1 MTHTEVADVLIV
13 GAGLAGLTCARELA
27 SHGLTPLVLEAAD
40 DIGGR
45 VRTDSVDGFLLD
57 RGFQV
62 LLTAYPLTRQT
73 LDYDRLRLR
82 AFEPGALVRIE
93 SGFHLVSDP
102 FRRPG
107 SALATIRAPIG
118 TWGDKRRVAQL
129 ALRLKSRSVEEIFA
143 RDEARTVDRLGALG
157 FSARMIDTFFRPF
170 LGGVFLDPKLET
182 SSRMFEFVFKMFGAD
197 RVCVPAGGMGE
208 ISRQLGEGLPVG
220 GLRTSARVLSV
231 GRNAVTLESG
241 ETLSARA
248 VVVATGGSEAGQL
261 AGLGDVPPYHSALC
275 HYFAADEPP
284 VRQGILVLDGD
295 GRGPV
300 SNLAVMSRVSETYA
314 PPGRELI
321 SATVL
326 GDAIDSV
333 DVAAVR
339 AQLRD
344 WFGRQVDSW
353 EEVGRYRIADALPDQ
368 SPGAG
373 GVHPHSQ
380 KTDAGVFVCGDH
392 RVHGSIE
399 GAILS
404 GARLAERIRAHL
416 QAA

>member
-1 MTHTEVADVLIV
+1 MTSTEVADVLIV

-62 LLTAYPLTRQT
+62 LLTAYSLTKQT
-73 LDYDRLRLR
+73 LDYDRLQLR
-82 AFEPGALVRIE
+82 PFEPGALVRIE
-93 SGFHLVSDP
+93 GGFHLVSDP

-107 SALATIRAPIG
+107 SVLATIRAPIG

-129 ALRLKSRSVEEIFA
+129 ALRLKGRSVKEIFA
-143 RDEARTVDRLGALG
+143 RDEARTADRLSDLG
-157 FSARMIDTFFRPF
+157 FTSTMIDTFFRPF
-170 LGGVFLDPKLET
+170 LGGVFLDPELET

-208 ISRQLGEGLPVG
+208 ISRQLGEGLPDD
-220 GLRTSARVLSV
+220 GLRTSARVRSAS
-231 GRNAVTLESG
+231 RNAVTLESG

-248 VVVATGGSEAGQL
+248 VVVATGGSEAGRL
-261 AGLGDVPPYHSALC
+261 AGLEEIPPYRSALC

-284 VRQGILVLDGD
+284 VSQGILVLDGES
-295 GRGPV
+295 RGPV

-314 PPGRELI
+314 PAGRELI

-326 GDAIDSV
+326 GDAIDSA

-344 WFGRQVDSW
+344 WFGNQVDSW

-368 SPGAG
+368 SPAAG
-373 GVHPHSQ
+373 GVHARAQQTES
-380 KTDAGVFVCGDH
+380 GVFVCGDH
-392 RVHGSIE
+392 RIHGSIE
-399 GAILS
+399 GAIQS
-404 GARLAERIRAHL
+404 GAELADRIRA
-416 QAA
+416 QWRAT